1 MAAVVVALV
10 YHFFL
15 VLASRLGTVDL
26 VSDVLSALYFAQ
38 GHTFLALQCHCVHLL
53 LTADML
59 YYRRSMD
66 ISIRTMKMS
75 VTSVSVSL
83 LQQPSLL

>member
-38 GHTFLALQCHCVHLL
+38 GHSDFEYFPCSAMPL
-53 LTADML
+53 
-59 YYRRSMD
+59 S
-66 ISIRTMKMS
+66 
-75 VTSVSVSL
+75 
-83 LQQPSLL
+83 

>member
-15 VLASRLGTVDL
+15 VLASRLGTVD

-38 GHTFLALQCHCVHLL
+38 GHSDFEYFPCSALPLC
-53 LTADML
+53 
-59 YYRRSMD
+59 
-66 ISIRTMKMS
+66 
-75 VTSVSVSL
+75 
-83 LQQPSLL
+83 